1 MSWMDRFKKGSQGQG
16 DNETI
21 NPAESA
27 SHMTQQHELPQEG
40 FRVRENL
47 NTEIPD
53 EDAGLPSV
61 NRRKTSQKTV
71 TMLGFLIIVGA
82 AGAAFM
88 TLDNDGPKKP
98 VKAPA
103 REVSNT
109 LPPLNMNAIEIAPPP
124 VQPIGV
130 TSPGAMA
137 APTTVDVSDMGSL
150 PPTQIT
156 PIPMQG
162 AMTTPQAIPQRPTG
176 PSIVDRKM
184 GGSILVGGGNTGG
197 TTLAPIAPSE
207 ASGMSGLLGGGTQSE
222 LALKLEPTQTNAVSA
237 SILPNRNFLLAK
249 GAKLDCVLETAI
261 SSDVPGMVTCQLTR
275 DIYSD
280 NGHVLLLDRG
290 SQLVGEYTGGMRQG
304 QSRIFVLWTR
314 AKTPR
319 GVVVN
324 LNSPGTDALGRAGFD
339 GHVDTHFWQRFG
351 AAIMMSL
358 ISDSASM
365 LANQE
370 SGGSG
375 GSGTTNNNYSNT
387 ANSGAKVVE
396 KMLEGSASMPPT
408 LSKNHGER
416 IQVMVARDLDF
427 SNVYGL
433 EGYVAE

>member
-1 MSWMDRFKKGSQGQG
+1 MSWMDRFKKGSQGQTG
-16 DNETI
+16 NEAI
-21 NPAESA
+21 QSE
-27 SHMTQQHELPQEG
+27 QEPQEG
-40 FRVRENL
+40 FRARENF
-47 NTEIPD
+47 NTEVPD

-61 NRRKTSQKTV
+61 NRRKTSQKTI
-71 TMLGFLIIVGA
+71 TMLGFLVIAGV

-88 TLDNDGPKKP
+88 TLGDDGPKKP
-98 VKAPA
+98 AKAPTQ
-103 REVSNT
+103 EVNNT
-109 LPPLNMNAIEIAPPP
+109 LPPLDMNAAAVAPPP
-124 VQPIGV
+124 VQPVGL
-130 TSPGAMA
+130 TSPGAMP
-137 APTTVDVSDMGSL
+137 APTTVDVSGMGSL
-150 PPTQIT
+150 PPTQVT

-162 AMTTPQAIPQRPTG
+162 ATTMPQRPAG
-176 PSIVDRKM
+176 PSIADRKM
-184 GGSILVGGGNTGG
+184 GGSVLVGGGNTGG
-197 TTLAPIAPSE
+197 AMPAPIVPAG
-207 ASGMSGLLGGGTQSE
+207 ASGMPGLFGGGAQSE
-222 LALKLEPTQTNAVSA
+222 LAVKLEPTQTNAVSA
-237 SILPNRNFLLAK
+237 SMLPNRNFLLAK
-249 GAKLDCVLETAI
+249 GAKLDCVLETAM

-339 GHVDTHFWQRFG
+339 GHVNTHFWQRFG

-358 ISDSASM
+358 ISDSVSM
-365 LANQE
+365 LTNRE
-370 SGGSG
+370 TGGSG

-396 KMLEGSASMPPT
+396 KMLEGTAGMPPT
-408 LSKNHGER
+408 LSKNQGER

-433 EGYVAE
+433 QGHAAE